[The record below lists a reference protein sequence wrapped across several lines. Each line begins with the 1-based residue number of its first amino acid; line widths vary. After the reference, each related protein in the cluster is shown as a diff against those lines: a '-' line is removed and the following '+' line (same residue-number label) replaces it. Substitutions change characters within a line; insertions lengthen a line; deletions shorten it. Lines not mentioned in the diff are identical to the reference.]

1 MTLEERNKVLY
12 TALLLAG
19 EYAREHPPGDIMNL
33 TNNEVEY
40 LYTETDN
47 DPFGERFVKYW
58 ISQAIEERKKIVQNN
73 LI

>member
-58 ISQAIEERKKIVQNN
+58 ISQAIEERKKIEQNN